1 MAALD
6 TSVIIVAA
14 GSSFRMNGENKQFA
28 DLGGIPVL
36 GRTMLAFEHCESIIE
51 IIVVTKE
58 EDINTVNNV
67 AQKNEITKLSHV
79 VAGGN
84 TRQESVICGLN
95 VVSKDTKMIAV
106 HDGARP
112 IVSYTL
118 IEKTIADARI
128 FGGATLGVPV
138 KDTIKV
144 VNDGLIIDTPHRK
157 TLYAVQTPQVFKK
170 KIYFEGI
177 NFAKEHDLDFT
188 DDCQLVESIGVKVY
202 LTVGDYRN
210 IKITTPEDIL
220 IARALLGE

>member
-14 GSSFRMNGENKQFA
+14 GSSSRMNGENKQFA

-58 EDINTVNNV
+58 EDINTVNDV
-67 AQKNEITKLSHV
+67 AQKNGITKLSHV

-112 IVSYTL
+112 LVSYTL